1 MSYKRLPGTSRNY
14 VDTSTGEKITRAER
28 DRRIGALFE
37 SGFRSYGERKA
48 SVEKYKTGENKIREK
63 TATFDVKG
71 VTDISKAMQ
80 YVSKNAPVSD
90 TAFFSVR
97 VKTKEGKWLSS
108 KTGDHS
114 SISGFGGALLAEYEL
129 DMSDIDEIELYVMD

>member
-1 MSYKRLPGTSRNY
+1 MSFKRLPGTARNY
-14 VDTSTGEKITRAER
+14 VDTSTGEVMSRIER
-28 DRRIGALFE
+28 DKRIGALFE
-37 SGFRSYGERKA
+37 SGFRTYGERKA
-48 SVEKYKTGENKIREK
+48 SVDNYKSGVNKIHEK

-80 YVSKNAPVSD
+80 YVAKNAPVSS

-114 SISGFGGALLAEYEL
+114 SISGFGGALLSKYEL
-129 DMSDIDEIELYVMD
+129 DLSDIDEIELYVMD